1 MKLSDK
7 YKSEKTGKQT
17 YVHIN
22 INDNM
27 STFIKAA
34 SFATLFISLISCG
47 GKKELPVAKYY
58 EYDKDMP
65 LQDSVRLVKETT
77 DYSLFYL
84 TYTSVHDVKV
94 TGLLTIPVKGKAPF
108 PTVILLHGLGDRKTV
123 DYIEA
128 GNKYLLNAGYAVLRL
143 DISNHGDRFKYDYDF
158 DLTAGYRYWT
168 RDIISQTVFDLRRA
182 VDFIYTRKELDNERI
197 GCYGISL
204 GGIIGT
210 IFCSVEERVKV
221 PVIVLAGGSLNLMF
235 GMDAFS
241 DDTKDY
247 LSIID
252 PINYVEMISPR
263 PLLMINAEND
273 DIVPPITSK
282 LLFKAAKEPKEIIW
296 YPAKHHDLPVKKVY
310 NDGIR
315 WFNEYL

>member
-1 MKLSDK
+1 
-7 YKSEKTGKQT
+7 
-17 YVHIN
+17 
-22 INDNM
+22 M
-27 STFIKAA
+27 SALVKAA

-58 EYDKDMP
+58 EYDQDLP
-65 LQDSVRLVKETT
+65 LQDSVRLVKDTT
-77 DYSLFYL
+77 DYTLFYL
-84 TYTSVHDVKV
+84 TYRSVHDTEV
-94 TGLLTIPVKGKAPF
+94 TGLLTLPGEGKAPF
-108 PTVILLHGLGDRKTV
+108 PTVILMHGHGDRKTV

-128 GNKYLLNAGYAVLRL
+128 GNKYLLDAGYAVLRL

-158 DLTAGYRYWT
+158 DLTGRYRYWT

-182 VDFIYTRKELDNERI
+182 VDFIYTREELDHERI
-197 GCYGISL
+197 GFFGISL

-210 IFCSVEERVKV
+210 LFCGVEERVKV
-221 PVIVLAGGSLNLMF
+221 PVIVLAGGNLNLMF

-252 PINYVEMISPR
+252 PINFVELISPR

-273 DIVPPITSK
+273 EVVPPVTSK
-282 LLFKAAKEPKEIIW
+282 LLFKKANKPKEIIW
-296 YPAKHHDLPVKKVY
+296 YPTKHRSLPIDKTY
-310 NDGIR
+310 PDGIR
-315 WFNEYL
+315 WFNEHL